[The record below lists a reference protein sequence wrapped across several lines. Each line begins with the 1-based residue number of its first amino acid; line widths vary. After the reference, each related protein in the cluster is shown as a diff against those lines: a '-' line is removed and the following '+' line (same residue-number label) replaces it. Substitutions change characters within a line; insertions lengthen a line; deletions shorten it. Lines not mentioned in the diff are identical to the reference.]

1 MMILMKTMMM
11 KMMTLMMMKWM
22 TLLQTRR
29 GRLRM
34 QEMDEGA
41 NVGTGVLIENIVIV
55 NIIVI
60 IVNIVLRPQR

>member
-1 MMILMKTMMM
+1 MMMMMTKMMI
-11 KMMTLMMMKWM
+11 MMTLMMMKMM
-22 TLLQTRR
+22 TMLQPRR

-60 IVNIVLRPQR
+60 IVTIFLRPQR